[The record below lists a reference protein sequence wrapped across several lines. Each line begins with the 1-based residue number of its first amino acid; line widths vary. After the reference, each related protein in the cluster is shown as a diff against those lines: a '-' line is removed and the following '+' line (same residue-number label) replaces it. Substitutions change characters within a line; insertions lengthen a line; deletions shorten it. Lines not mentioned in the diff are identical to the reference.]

1 MKKQYCASVYIIDFR
16 NETVLLMFNKKL
28 NKWLQPGGHIED
40 DELPFETCI
49 REAKEETGM
58 DISLLNQYNFTNF
71 CYQPVFVE
79 HYINNVGDM
88 IDFQFIGTPKTNT
101 LSINSENNLVKWQKI
116 EDIDFQDDIDNEIKV
131 KVKLLLKKYV
141 NSDS

>member
-1 MKKQYCASVYIIDFR
+1 MARQYCASVYIIDFK

-28 NKWLQPGGHIED
+28 NKWLQPGGHIEGA
-40 DELPFETCI
+40 ELPFETCI

-58 DISLLNQYNFTNF
+58 EVSLLNKYTFTNF

-79 HYINNVGDM
+79 HYMNNVGDM
-88 IDFQFIGTPKTNT
+88 IDFQFIGVPKTNS

-116 EDIDFQDDIDNEIKV
+116 KDIDFQDDIDNEIKV
-131 KVKLLLKKYV
+131 KVKLLFERFA
-141 NSDS
+141 NS

>member
-1 MKKQYCASVYIIDFR
+1 
-16 NETVLLMFNKKL
+16 
-28 NKWLQPGGHIED
+28 
-40 DELPFETCI
+40 
-49 REAKEETGM
+49 
-58 DISLLNQYNFTNF
+58 
-71 CYQPVFVE
+71 
-79 HYINNVGDM
+79 M
-88 IDFQFIGTPKTNT
+88 IDFQFIGTPKTNS